1 MTSSMP
7 NNSKQLIEQL
17 NSLNDIGIALS
28 KEKNLDLLLEE
39 ILVAAKRLVNADG
52 GTLYSVEQ
60 NQIRFQILH
69 NDSLNIKMGGSS
81 GISIPFPPIQLY
93 DETGQPRTNL
103 VVAYA
108 VLNNETVNIAHV
120 YHAEGFDFSGTK
132 NFDAKT
138 GYHSQSFLTV
148 PIRDHEKQI
157 IGVLQLLNA
166 TDPQTKEIMAF
177 SETDQHLV
185 ESLASQAGV
194 AWSNRLLMKQQEELF
209 EAFINMIN
217 MSIDEK
223 SPYTGAHCQR
233 VPILTLMIAD
243 AAAKVQE
250 GPLAPFKMTQEQR
263 YELKIAGMLHD
274 CGKVTTPVHVI
285 DKSTKLETIFDRI
298 ALVDARFEI
307 LRRDAKIDFLEGKL
321 TQAEYETLCQKLDQ
335 DQAFVQKANTGQEF
349 MPPAAQD
356 EIKRIAGYTYFDAT
370 QQQTVGFLSADE
382 IENLCISRGTLNAA
396 EREIINQHIIVT
408 INMLESLPWPKH
420 LQNVPD
426 FAGAHHERADGKGYP
441 KGLTK
446 DQMTVQARSMA
457 IADIFEALTAIDR
470 PYKPGKT
477 LTETLTILG
486 RMALE
491 GHIDI
496 DLFRIFVKEKVY
508 LEYAQQYLKP
518 YQIDEVDVNKIPGFH
533 ASSV

>member
-1 MTSSMP
+1 MISSTS
-7 NNSKQLIEQL
+7 NNPKQLIEQL
-17 NSLNDIGIALS
+17 NSLNAIGIALS
-28 KEKNLDLLLEE
+28 KEKNLDFLLEE

-52 GTLYSVEQ
+52 GTLYSVDQ
-60 NQIRFQILH
+60 NQISFQILH

-81 GISIPFPPIQLY
+81 GATIPFPPIQLY
-93 DETGQPRTNL
+93 DDQNHPRTNL
-103 VVAYA
+103 VVAHS
-108 VLNNETVNIAHV
+108 VLNNTTVNIADA
-120 YHAEGFDFSGTK
+120 YHTEGFDFSGTK

-166 TDPQTKEIMAF
+166 TDPTTKQITAF
-177 SETDQHLV
+177 SETDQRLV

-243 AAAKVQE
+243 AATRAQD
-250 GPLAPFKMTQEQR
+250 GPLSDFKMTPEQR

-307 LRRDAKIDFLEGKL
+307 LRRDAKIDLLEGKIS
-321 TQAEYETLCQKLDQ
+321 QAEYETLCEKLDQ
-335 DQAFVQKANTGQEF
+335 DQTFVQKANTGQEF
-349 MPPAAQD
+349 MPASAQD
-356 EIKRIAGYTYFDAT
+356 EIKRIATYTYVNSL
-370 QQQTVGFLSADE
+370 QKQVVPFLLADE

-396 EREIINQHIIVT
+396 EREIINQHIVVT

-420 LQNVPD
+420 LKNVPD

-441 KGLTK
+441 KGLKK
-446 DQMTVQARSMA
+446 DEMSVQARSIA

-496 DLFRIFVKEKVY
+496 DLFRIFIKEKVY
-508 LEYAQQYLKP
+508 LEYGQQYLKP
-518 YQIDEVDVNKIPGFH
+518 YQIDEVNVDKIPGYH
-533 ASSV
+533 AN